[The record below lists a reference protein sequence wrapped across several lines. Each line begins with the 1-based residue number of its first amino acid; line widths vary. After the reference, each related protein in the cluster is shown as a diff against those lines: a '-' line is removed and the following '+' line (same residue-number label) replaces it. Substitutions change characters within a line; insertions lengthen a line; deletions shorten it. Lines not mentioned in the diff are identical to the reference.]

1 MKSLTPA
8 LGLLSLLAIAGVSA
22 CDGGGS
28 SKPPTIAVSSEQLK
42 PGGVFVAHVVGC
54 EKGCDQLK
62 RGDLILAV
70 DGQPVSSSKD
80 MRVSRI
86 ATGTPLKLSVL
97 KQGAPA
103 PVEVELI
110 AKPNDSLPPIKEA
123 PPFWSVGAADLDKAP
138 QWARR
143 DHFGHAS
150 PMVMLVN
157 AEGGTTDGRQL
168 LGKKR
173 LIMFWDYATR
183 EEQAQA
189 ANMMQILQL
198 AQADLTAAG
207 VEIMFTQI
215 RFPGNDNGD
224 GTPRQ
229 APMNDTA
236 LRQFQVTYGVKG
248 KPLLPMY
255 RFPNATEYNAA
266 RELGLEGASTYIQY
280 LRASPAIVLLDEGG
294 IVRWHSEGIQPAP
307 AGDAT
312 YAGKDDQ
319 YTIVQ
324 AIDFAKAN
332 L

>member
-1 MKSLTPA
+1 MKSLIPA
-8 LGLLSLLAIAGVSA
+8 VSLLSFLALAGVSA
-22 CDGGGS
+22 CETSGGGS
-28 SKPPTIAVSSEQLK
+28 SPPTIEVKSEALK
-42 PGGVFVAHVVGC
+42 PGGVYIAYMVGC
-54 EKGCDQLK
+54 DSGCDQLAK
-62 RGDLILAV
+62 GDLILEV
-70 DGQPVSSSKD
+70 DGAAATSSKD
-80 MRVSRI
+80 LRTSRI
-86 ATGTPLKLSVL
+86 ADGAPHKLKVHKASGQVQEVTITAKPQELPPLKDV
-97 KQGAPA
+97 
-103 PVEVELI
+103 
-110 AKPNDSLPPIKEA
+110 
-123 PPFWSVGAADLDKAP
+123 PPFWTVGAADLDKAP

-143 DHFGHAS
+143 SLFAHAS
-150 PMVMLVN
+150 PMTMLVS
-157 AEGGTTDGRQL
+157 AEGGITDGRQM

-173 LIMFWDYATR
+173 LILFWDYATR
-183 EEQAQA
+183 EEQAMA
-189 ANMMQILQL
+189 VNMMQILQL